1 MCGRGRLVSPVLAEV
16 AEGFRLGGA
25 SRREGSGYPPRSARW
40 TRRMG
45 TGDGDVCV
53 FVRGG
58 AQYSVRVRGGEGG
71 GDHDHADD
79 VVFDC

>member
-1 MCGRGRLVSPVLAEV
+1 
-16 AEGFRLGGA
+16 
-25 SRREGSGYPPRSARW
+25 
-40 TRRMG
+40 MG

-71 GDHDHADD
+71 GDHDHDD
-79 VVFDC
+79 DGVSDCFGDRVVEPKCSDESVVAYNVGGMVF